1 MFVFLPCRKDTSIW
15 GEGTAETICERSDG
29 LRGPLLNAPETDQ
42 PENRHRADQLRT
54 LKRGENES
62 VSVQFTESQIVF
74 LKLDVCDCLSYPSL
88 KKKHLWWLR
97 QLFGKKKPSNVI
109 HSNYCCIT
117 LKKTL
122 VSTNLQQQF
131 SVWSA
136 NVINSYTVTNM
147 WPIHTLLT
155 HSLKSL
161 KRLMTHSRTKRSNN
175 STQRKLKSQLEQLP
189 GNLTW
194 RTLSTEYI
202 G

>member
-88 KKKHLWWLR
+88 KKK
-97 QLFGKKKPSNVI
+97 KKKK
-109 HSNYCCIT
+109 H
-117 LKKTL
+117 L
-122 VSTNLQQQF
+122 
-131 SVWSA
+131 
-136 NVINSYTVTNM
+136 
-147 WPIHTLLT
+147 
-155 HSLKSL
+155 
-161 KRLMTHSRTKRSNN
+161 
-175 STQRKLKSQLEQLP
+175 
-189 GNLTW
+189 
-194 RTLSTEYI
+194 
-202 G
+202 